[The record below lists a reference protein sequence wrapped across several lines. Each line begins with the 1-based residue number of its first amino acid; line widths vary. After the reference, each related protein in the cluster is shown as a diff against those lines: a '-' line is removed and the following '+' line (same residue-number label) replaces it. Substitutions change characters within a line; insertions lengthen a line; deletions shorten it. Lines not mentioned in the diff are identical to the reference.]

1 MIKKKYYILTD
12 DKGKVY
18 LDKGKYKTFD
28 FSDEIKNYMFYSDSK
43 KMPSWKDRYNIKE
56 IELILND

>member
-1 MIKKKYYILTD
+1 MD
-12 DKGKVY
+12 DEGKVY

-28 FSDEIKNYMFYSDSK
+28 FSDEIKNYMFYSDPK

-56 IELILND
+56 IELILNG